1 MSYGQGPDSEYN
13 AIINKVDECG
23 RTRLHEAAAAGKP
36 DDVRHLLIGG
46 FDPNLT
52 DTDGRTP
59 LHHAALQGDSLSILR
74 VLNYTKPDAAANTR
88 DNAGDTPLH
97 LYLRPS
103 PGKAVPPDG
112 QGLRYF
118 LHAGA
123 DISLPGSDGLIPLQ
137 ILTSHGGA
145 PQALVDLLVHA

>member
-23 RTRLHEAAAAGKP
+23 RTRLHEAAIVGKT
-36 DDVRHLLIGG
+36 DDIRHLLIGG
-46 FDPNLT
+46 FDPNLP
-52 DTDGRTP
+52 DMDGRTP
-59 LHHAALQGDSLSILR
+59 LHYAALQGNSLSILR

-123 DISLPGSDGLIPLQ
+123 DVCLPGSDGLTPLQ
-137 ILTSHGGA
+137 ILTSREDA
-145 PQALVDLLVHA
+145 PQELVDLLVHA

>member
-1 MSYGQGPDSEYN
+1 MSFGQGPDRDY
-13 AIINKVDECG
+13 AAVINKVDECG
-23 RTRLHEAAAAGKP
+23 RTRLHEAAVAGKQ

-59 LHHAALQGDSLSILR
+59 LHYAALQGDSLSILR
-74 VLNYTKPDAAANTR
+74 LLNYTKPDAAANTR
-88 DNAGDTPLH
+88 NNAGDTPLH

-123 DISLPGSDGLIPLQ
+123 DVCLPGSDGLTPLQ
-137 ILTSHGGA
+137 ILKLREDAS
-145 PQALVDLLVHA
+145 QELVDLLVHA